1 MEDKDLII
9 KAIAERIK
17 EEQRKQSATM
27 ANQTVAETE
36 AEEQKKS
43 MEDIPLGS
51 QIIQE
56 SQEIVDKV
64 GAMERNEENEK
75 GKENNCKGQSKHF
88 GGKSFPSP
96 VCIYSS

>member
-1 MEDKDLII
+1 
-9 KAIAERIK
+9 
-17 EEQRKQSATM
+17 M
-27 ANQTVAETE
+27 ANQAVAETE

-75 GKENNCKGQSKHF
+75 EKEKKALF
-88 GGKSFPSP
+88 LL
-96 VCIYSS
+96 